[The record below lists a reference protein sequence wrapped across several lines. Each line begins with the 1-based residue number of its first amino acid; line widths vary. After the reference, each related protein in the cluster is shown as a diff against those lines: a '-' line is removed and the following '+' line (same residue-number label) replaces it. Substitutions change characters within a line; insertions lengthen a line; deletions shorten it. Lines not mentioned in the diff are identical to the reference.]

1 MRESSLRFSLALLLK
16 VCPYHVNFAED
27 WRAAF
32 FAGRAAFVSLEESK
46 VVCSQPLM
54 FNSRKLVRAFFL
66 ALLLA
71 VFSAAAAGRAYGQF
85 TLTILTSLGPV
96 NPGGSSTANL
106 SLLATSSASDSDA
119 VSFTSTPCT
128 VTPVQT
134 VGMPLC
140 SVTPASATPGAQG
153 AQVSVVVT
161 TFSNTPS
168 GTYEVTV
175 TGVSGANT
183 QTVQLILG
191 VSTLTEDYTLSV
203 SPTTA
208 TPSPVTAGNTATTTV
223 TISPIGS
230 YSGHT
235 ITLACSS
242 VTPVAAPV
250 PICSFNPTQVSIT
263 AGVPPTAI
271 LSIITIGP
279 NPVTRNWNRRIFY
292 ALWLVAPGL
301 GLLGLVTT
309 GTRRKRILG
318 LLLLV
323 GLSGGFLLVPACGS
337 SNTVG
342 NTTPNSTYTFTLSAV
357 DESGNAPSNGT
368 TNPAT
373 VTVAVN

>member
-1 MRESSLRFSLALLLK
+1 
-16 VCPYHVNFAED
+16 
-27 WRAAF
+27 
-32 FAGRAAFVSLEESK
+32 
-46 VVCSQPLM
+46 M
-54 FNSRKLVRAFFL
+54 FNSRKLVRAFVL

-71 VFSAAAAGRAYGQF
+71 GFSAAAVGRAQGQSF
-85 TLTILTSLGPV
+85 TLTATSQFNPV

-106 SLLATSSASDSDA
+106 SLQGTGGFDSA
-119 VSFTSTPCT
+119 VSFTTTPCT

-134 VGMPLC
+134 TGTPVC
-140 SVTPASATPGAQG
+140 SVTPSSANPGTGG
-153 AQVSVVVT
+153 AQVSVGVT
-161 TFSNTPS
+161 TFSSTPAGS
-168 GTYEVTV
+168 YQVTV
-175 TGVSGANT
+175 TGVSGALAP

-242 VTPVAAPV
+242 VTPLAEPV
-250 PICSFNPTQVSIT
+250 PICSFNPAQVQIAS
-263 AGVPPTAI
+263 GVAPTSI

-279 NPVTRNWNRRIFY
+279 NPVTRTWNRRMVY
-292 ALWLVAPGL
+292 ALWLLAPGL

-309 GTRRKRILG
+309 GTRRKQMLG

-323 GLSGGFLLVPACGS
+323 GLSGGLLLVPACGS
-337 SNTVG
+337 STNVG
-342 NTTPNSTYTFTLSAV
+342 NTTPKSTYTFTLSAV
-357 DESGNAPSNGT
+357 DETGAAPGNGT
-368 TNPAT
+368 TDPAS
-373 VTVAVN
+373 VTVSVN

>member
-1 MRESSLRFSLALLLK
+1 MRDSSLRFSLALLLK

-32 FAGRAAFVSLEESK
+32 FAGRAAFAPLEESK
-46 VVCSQPLM
+46 VVSSQPLM
-54 FNSRKLVRAFFL
+54 FNSRKLVRFCGL
-66 ALLLA
+66 ALMLLG
-71 VFSAAAAGRAYGQF
+71 FSAASVGLAQGQF
-85 TLTILTSLGPV
+85 TLTAISQLNPV

-106 SLLATSSASDSDA
+106 ELQASSAASDNNV

-134 VGMPLC
+134 VGAPAC
-140 SVTPASATPGAQG
+140 SVTPASVTPGTEG
-153 AQVSVVVT
+153 AQVALVVT

-175 TGVSGANT
+175 TGVSGAIT

-191 VSTLTEDYTLSV
+191 VSTLTEDYSLSV

-223 TISPIGS
+223 TISPLGT

-242 VTPVAAPV
+242 VTPVTEPV
-250 PICSFNPTQVSIT
+250 PICSFNPTQVSVT

-279 NPVTRNWNRRIFY
+279 NPVSRNWNRRIFY
-292 ALWLVAPGL
+292 GLWLLAPGL
-301 GLLGLVTT
+301 GLLGLVST
-309 GTRRKRILG
+309 GTRRKQLLG

-357 DESGNAPSNGT
+357 DEAGNAPSNGST
-368 TNPAT
+368 DPAT

>member
-1 MRESSLRFSLALLLK
+1 LALLLK
-16 VCPYHVNFAED
+16 VYPYHVNIAED
-27 WRAAF
+27 WKAAF
-32 FAGRAAFVSLEESK
+32 CAGRAAFAPLEESK
-46 VVCSQPLM
+46 VVSSQPRM
-54 FNSRKLVRAFFL
+54 FNSRKLVRAYFL
-66 ALLLA
+66 ALLVA
-71 VFSAAAAGRAYGQF
+71 VFSAASAGRAQGQSF
-85 TLTILTSLGPV
+85 TLMAISQLNPV

-106 SLLATSSASDSDA
+106 SLQGSGGFNSA
-119 VSFTSTPCT
+119 VSFSSTPCT

-134 VGMPLC
+134 SDTPVC
-140 SVTPASATPGAQG
+140 SVTPSSANPGTGG
-153 AQVSVVVT
+153 AQVSVIVT
-161 TFSNTPS
+161 TSTNTPAGS
-168 GTYEVTV
+168 YQITV
-175 TGVSGANT
+175 TGVSGAIT

-242 VTPVAAPV
+242 VTPVTEPV

-263 AGVPPTAI
+263 AGTPPTAI

-279 NPVTRNWNRRIFY
+279 NPVSRNWNRRIFY
-292 ALWLVAPGL
+292 ALWLLAPGL
-301 GLLGLVTT
+301 GLLGWVST
-309 GTRRKRILG
+309 GSRRKQFLG

-323 GLSGGFLLVPACGS
+323 GLSGGLLLVPACGS

-357 DESGNAPSNGT
+357 DETGNAPSNGT
-368 TNPAT
+368 TDAAT

>member
-1 MRESSLRFSLALLLK
+1 M
-16 VCPYHVNFAED
+16 
-27 WRAAF
+27 AAF
-32 FAGRAAFVSLEESK
+32 FAGRAAFAPLEESK

-71 VFSAAAAGRAYGQF
+71 VFSAASAGRAYGQF
-85 TLTILTSLGPV
+85 TLKTLTPLSPV

-106 SLLATSSASDSDA
+106 SLMATSSASDSDA

-128 VTPVQT
+128 VTP
-134 VGMPLC
+134 
-140 SVTPASATPGAQG
+140 ASATPGAQG
-153 AQVSVVVT
+153 AQVTVVVT

-183 QTVQLILG
+183 QMVQLGLG

-208 TPSPVTAGNTATTTV
+208 TPSPVAAGNTATTTV

-235 ITLACSS
+235 VTLACSS
-242 VTPVAAPV
+242 VTPVAEPV

-263 AGVPPTAI
+263 SGTPPTAI

-279 NPVTRNWNRRIFY
+279 NPVSRNWNRRIFY
-292 ALWLVAPGL
+292 ALWLIAPGL
-301 GLLGLVTT
+301 GLMGLVST
-309 GTRRKRILG
+309 GTRRKQVLG

-323 GLSGGFLLVPACGS
+323 GLSGGFLFVPACGT

-342 NTTPNSTYTFTLSAV
+342 NTTPNSTFTFTLSAV
-357 DESGNAPSNGT
+357 DETGNAPSNGT

-373 VTVAVN
+373 VTVSVN